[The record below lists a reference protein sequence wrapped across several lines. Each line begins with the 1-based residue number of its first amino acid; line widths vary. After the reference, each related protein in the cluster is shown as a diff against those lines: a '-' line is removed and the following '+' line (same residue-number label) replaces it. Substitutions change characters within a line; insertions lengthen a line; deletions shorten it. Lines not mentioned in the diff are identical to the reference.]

1 MVCFLF
7 LYIYIIDYI
16 LPIWLRVDEVLN
28 DFLDVNSGV
37 YYVLSSYQQDVK
49 AVQILLILYKRYDNT
64 ITEYQLRL
72 HFRDRYQNN
81 VSNV

>member
-7 LYIYIIDYI
+7 LYIYIIDYT

-64 ITEYQLRL
+64 ITE
-72 HFRDRYQNN
+72 
-81 VSNV
+81 